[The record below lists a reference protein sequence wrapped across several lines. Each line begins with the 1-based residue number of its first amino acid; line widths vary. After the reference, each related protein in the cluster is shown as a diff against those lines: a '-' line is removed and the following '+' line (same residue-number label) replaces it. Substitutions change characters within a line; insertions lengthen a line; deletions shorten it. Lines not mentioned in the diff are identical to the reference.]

1 MTHVCGVV
9 LDEKHD
15 GDKHFDIWPPQK
27 GKKWKKGPKF
37 EIFKI
42 EIFQKQNMFS
52 YSVLSQDSKHVICLS
67 VRSLEVPKIF
77 K

>member
-1 MTHVCGVV
+1 MKNTMVISILTFDPSKGGKS
-9 LDEKHD
+9 EKR
-15 GDKHFDIWPPQK
+15 
-27 GKKWKKGPKF
+27 GPKF

-52 YSVLSQDSKHVICLS
+52 YSVLSQDSKNVICLS